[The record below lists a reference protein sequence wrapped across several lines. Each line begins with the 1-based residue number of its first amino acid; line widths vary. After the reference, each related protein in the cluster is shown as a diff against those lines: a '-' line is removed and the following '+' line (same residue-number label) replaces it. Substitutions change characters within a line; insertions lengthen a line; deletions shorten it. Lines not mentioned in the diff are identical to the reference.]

1 MRFQDAG
8 LCDIVID
15 AGLVAEGSM
24 AKVFDGKNY
33 KRAVR
38 VHKIIYEAMMR
49 MMWIE
54 FKKWIEDKADQDK
67 ASVENGVAEILLFTE
82 NVNQDKFD
90 EWRQSEHFHKLEA
103 LWIEFKGKDSE
114 HIDIVFYTYKDLS
127 IKQCE

>member
-1 MRFQDAG
+1 MFQHVVIHMGGAFHTICNSLCIPGIRFKDAG

-15 AGLVAEGSM
+15 AGLVAEGSI

-54 FKKWIEDKADQDK
+54 LKKWIEEKAGQDK
-67 ASVENGVAEILLFTE
+67 ASV
-82 NVNQDKFD
+82 QDC
-90 EWRQSEHFHKLEA
+90 
-103 LWIEFKGKDSE
+103 G
-114 HIDIVFYTYKDLS
+114 
-127 IKQCE
+127 